1 MMTVSW
7 KVGWLESLFSAMLG
21 LLFLHDASLS
31 KFVWVRQPA
40 LIYNFLRS
48 ADKGLDLSPRE

>member
-1 MMTVSW
+1 MTTVSW
-7 KVGWLESLFSAMLG
+7 KVSWLECLFSATLG
-21 LLFLHDASLS
+21 LLFIHDASLS
-31 KFVWVRQPA
+31 KFVWGRQPA